1 MTSLSLPEAADQAR
15 QRLGTILFTVTVL
28 TPDGG
33 EISRVYS
40 THPEAYAIGGRK
52 RTDPSQ
58 TSPIWAEQVIAG
70 QEPFLGADR
79 EAVRSFFFDWETI
92 ESLGCGAIVNTPV
105 VHEGRTIGSINFL
118 GPEGSLDDDSVA
130 VALEITHAS
139 TPAVAE
145 VRAQVFPEVAQ

>member
-1 MTSLSLPEAADQAR
+1 MTPLSLAEAADQAR
-15 QRLGTILFTVTVL
+15 ERLGTILFTVTVL

-40 THPEAYAIGGRK
+40 THPDVYAVGGRK

-70 QEPFLGADR
+70 QNPFLGADR
-79 EAVRSFFFDWETI
+79 AAVRSFFFDWETI

-118 GPEGSLDDDSVA
+118 GPEGSLDEASVA
-130 VALEITHAS
+130 TAVEITQQSA
-139 TPAVAE
+139 PAVAQA
-145 VRAQVFPEVAQ
+145 RAEVFPETAL